1 MITLLPCQP
10 PAHAPARAKRCC
22 RQPRGHLPRTTVDLS
37 APQGPGLSCACCP
50 GVRSLGSYMEGR
62 KDQAVE
68 RIRGRQGC
76 RQQHARGCGM
86 LGLGR
91 GWWHTSGKP
100 LCELVRP
107 PIYPEGTLCARPST
121 PGHTVRTPIYPRA
134 HCAHALVFAAPA
146 RTHAS
151 LPHAGCFS
159 SSRKVRT
166 RRSSEKAC
174 GFTGQL
180 CPCRAPQRQPRG
192 IMSGLIAASAN
203 WSKGGWAPKAWR
215 RRRTHRR
222 THRRTPGD
230 RIGLGC
236 VPSLNSHAWRTSN
249 THTMVRCV
257 ALWNRP
263 HRHHVP

>member
-121 PGHTVRTPIYPRA
+121 PGHTVRTLWSLQPPHGRTRPCRTLAASPPPARCGHGGAARRRVDSQGNY
-134 HCAHALVFAAPA
+134 APA
-146 RTHAS
+146 VHPSGSPVAS
-151 LPHAGCFS
+151 
-159 SSRKVRT
+159 
-166 RRSSEKAC
+166 
-174 GFTGQL
+174 
-180 CPCRAPQRQPRG
+180 
-192 IMSGLIAASAN
+192 
-203 WSKGGWAPKAWR
+203 
-215 RRRTHRR
+215 
-222 THRRTPGD
+222 
-230 RIGLGC
+230 
-236 VPSLNSHAWRTSN
+236 
-249 THTMVRCV
+249 
-257 ALWNRP
+257 
-263 HRHHVP
+263 